1 MAQTEKPL
9 SPVYLFNG
17 EDILKQETLLKR
29 LTQRIEELGD
39 ISFNS
44 VTFQA
49 ATVKAPDEL
58 LDACYTLP
66 FNSPVRMVTV
76 KDVDKLAKP
85 VLDALAVYVQDP
97 SESTIL
103 VLIAQKLAATTKLF
117 KALKQ
122 SDPKAIVDCSP
133 KKRSELP
140 TLVRSMA
147 VSHGVT
153 VSADAAAQLI
163 DRVGTSTV
171 SLNNELQ
178 KLASYVLATGRDT
191 VSRQDVIAVVAR
203 VAEVKPWDL
212 ADALTARES
221 ILSLKLVSRMSGQTP
236 ISLLS
241 ICVARLR
248 DILSIKALKRRG
260 VTDIAA
266 YLGQP
271 EWRLRNQIKSS
282 SGFSR
287 QELIMFLADAA
298 DLEKQMK
305 SGGEADMLFEKW
317 LISVCDGDFGS

>member
-1 MAQTEKPL
+1 MTQTERAL
-9 SPVYLFNG
+9 LPVYLFNG
-17 EDILKQETLLKR
+17 EDILKQETLLRR
-29 LTQRIEELGD
+29 LTKRIEESGD

-49 ATVKAPDEL
+49 AAVKTPDEL

-85 VLDALAVYVQDP
+85 VLDELVDYVQDP
-97 SESTIL
+97 CDSTIL
-103 VLIAQKLAATTKLF
+103 VLIAQKLAANTRLF

-147 VSHGVT
+147 ISHGVT
-153 VSADAAAQLI
+153 ISTDAAAQLI
-163 DRVGTSTV
+163 DRLGTSTV

-178 KLASYVLATGRDT
+178 KLATYVQAAGRDT
-191 VSRQDVIAVVAR
+191 VSRQDIAAVVAR

-212 ADALTARES
+212 ADALTSREA
-221 ILSLKLVSRMSGQTP
+221 IQSLTLVSRMPDQTP
-236 ISLLS
+236 MSLLG
-241 ICVARLR
+241 ICVTRLR

-260 VTDIAA
+260 VTDIAG

-271 EWRLRNQIKSS
+271 EWRLRNQIKASS
-282 SGFSR
+282 SFSR
-287 QELIMFLADAA
+287 PELVGFLAAA
-298 DLEKQMK
+298 AELEKQMK
-305 SGGEADMLFEKW
+305 SGGDADMLFEKW
-317 LISVCDGDFGS
+317 LISVCDGSFGS